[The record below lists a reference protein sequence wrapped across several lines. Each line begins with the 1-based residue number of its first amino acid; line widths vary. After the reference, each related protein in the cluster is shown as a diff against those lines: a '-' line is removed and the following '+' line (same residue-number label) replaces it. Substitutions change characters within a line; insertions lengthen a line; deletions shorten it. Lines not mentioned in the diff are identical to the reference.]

1 MKTTRRILSLLLV
14 LAMVACLSVTAFAA
28 SVTTAPSG
36 TVTVMFTRGLSRN
49 GDNGNIWLGNNPNA
63 SILYAGGTVDLSQLV
78 SFTKSYIPEG
88 TADPM
93 NGAASVMDAIMA
105 VNPGHNFSTGWDANP
120 WAGNPGAY
128 INNVNNTVLE
138 SNYIETEDED
148 DPNLIHCTSEGTGFV
163 VIIKDAQ
170 GNISF
175 PSVYVSNIV
184 PENGMTIYVD
194 LAAYSYTWDKTVSAK

>member
-14 LAMVACLSVTAFAA
+14 LAMIACLSVTAFAA

-36 TVTVMFTRGLSRN
+36 TVTVMFTRGLSEN
-49 GDNGNIWLGNNPNA
+49 GDDGNIWLENDPNEC
-63 SILYAGGTVDLSQLV
+63 ILYAGGTVDLSQLV

-88 TADPM
+88 TSDPM
-93 NGAASVMDAIMA
+93 DGAASVMDAIMA
-105 VNPGHNFSTGWDANP
+105 VKPSYDFSTGWDATP
-120 WAGNPGAY
+120 WTGAPGAY

-138 SNYIETEDED
+138 SDYTETPDEN

-163 VIIKDAQ
+163 VIIKDAN
-170 GNISF
+170 GNITF

-194 LAAYSYTWDKTVSAK
+194 LAAYSYTWDKTVSAE